1 MRKFVNK
8 QLQTQKHFLKFKA
21 MKKLTPIFYL
31 FFVFPIAIVDTF
43 LIAYGTDLGTLWHPN
58 TSYLS
63 LLVVIGG
70 IFLLIGNFAVITLED
85 HRDFKWKYHF
95 RQSSYVYTLLVALW
109 VIYSRLDTL
118 QTDPA
123 YIYVVGLI
131 YMSVLAILINAFAGM
146 VIRPK
151 RKI

>member
-1 MRKFVNK
+1 
-8 QLQTQKHFLKFKA
+8 

-43 LIAYGTDLGTLWHPN
+43 LIAYGTELGTLWHPN
-58 TSYLS
+58 ALYIL
-63 LLVVIGG
+63 LLVIFGG

-95 RQSSYVYTLLVALW
+95 RQSSYVYTLLAALI
-109 VIYSRLDTL
+109 VLYSNFDVLETST
-118 QTDPA
+118 Q

-131 YMSVLAILINAFAGM
+131 HMSVLAILMNAFAGM
-146 VIRPK
+146 IIRPK
-151 RKI
+151 RNI

>member
-1 MRKFVNK
+1 
-8 QLQTQKHFLKFKA
+8 

-58 TSYLS
+58 ALYLL
-63 LLVVIGG
+63 LLVIFGG

-95 RQSSYVYTLLVALW
+95 RQSSYVYTLLAALI
-109 VIYSRLDTL
+109 VIYSNFDVLETS
-118 QTDPA
+118 A
-123 YIYVVGLI
+123 EYIYVVGLI
-131 YMSVLAILINAFAGM
+131 HMSVLAILMNAFAAM
-146 VIRPK
+146 TIRPK
-151 RKI
+151 RNI

>member
-1 MRKFVNK
+1 
-8 QLQTQKHFLKFKA
+8 

-43 LIAYGTDLGTLWHPN
+43 LIAYGTELGTLWRPN
-58 TSYLS
+58 AMYLL
-63 LLVVIGG
+63 LLVIFGG

-95 RQSSYVYTLLVALW
+95 RQSSYVYTLLAALI
-109 VIYSRLDTL
+109 VIYSNLDVLETST
-118 QTDPA
+118 Q

-131 YMSVLAILINAFAGM
+131 HMSVLAILMNAFAGM
-146 VIRPK
+146 IIRPK
-151 RKI
+151 RNI